1 MPVGPPMM
9 SSAYH
14 SRPHRSGDIARPHDG
29 QLRVADPGVIPPS
42 SLAMEQVTEA
52 FVTQAPE
59 GTTGG
64 QIFAVCPADLT
75 HHAFP
80 STTMADTGSLV
91 TQVAVSHV
99 SLSPLERE
107 SLGK

>member
-14 SRPHRSGDIARPHDG
+14 SRAQRSGDIARPYDG
-29 QLRVADPGVIPPS
+29 ELRVANPGLVPQS
-42 SLAMEQVTEA
+42 GLAMEQVSEA
-52 FVTQAPE
+52 LVTQAPE
-59 GTTGG
+59 STTGD
-64 QIFAVCPADLT
+64 QVFAIGPSDLT
-75 HHAFP
+75 DHACP
-80 STTMADTGSLV
+80 STTMAHAGSLM
-91 TQVAVSHV
+91 TQVAVSHF

>member
-14 SRPHRSGDIARPHDG
+14 SRAHRSGDIARPHDG
-29 QLRVADPGVIPPS
+29 QLRVAERGVVPLSGLP
-42 SLAMEQVTEA
+42 MEQVSEA
-52 FVTQAPE
+52 LVTQTPE
-59 GTTGG
+59 STTGN
-64 QIFAVCPADLT
+64 QVFAVGPTDLT
-75 HHAFP
+75 DHAAP
-80 STTMADTGSLV
+80 STTMADTGALV
-91 TQVAVSHV
+91 TQVTVSHV